1 MSILSNLKR
10 DDSKVEAPKDTLGGG
25 FSVLPSDAYTAV
37 IKMAYLGTS
46 SGGAAFI
53 DFEFMIDNGSTH
65 KERIY
70 VSSGDAKG
78 NSNQY
83 ERNGK
88 KYYLPG
94 FIVGDDIAAVTTGHL
109 LADQSDSVEEKIIKV
124 YDFEAKGEKDK
135 EVSVITSLIGKKLKL
150 GIRKVKEFKRKEIN
164 GQWKTIDE
172 VREFNEIDKVFDED
186 GFTVLEKFEQN
197 DEPEFIEQWVERNKG
212 KEKDLT
218 KNKKPEVTGT
228 AGSGSG
234 SPLTPKKSLFPKK

>member
-1 MSILSNLKR
+1 MSILSGLKR

-25 FSVLPSDAYTAV
+25 YSVLPSDVYTAL

-46 SGGAAFI
+46 KGGAAFI
-53 DFEFMIDNGSTH
+53 DFEFKLDNDSTH

-94 FIVGDDIAAVTTGHL
+94 FVVADDIAAVTTGHL
-109 LADQSDSVEEKIIKV
+109 LADQNDSVEDKIVKV
-124 YDFEAKGEKDK
+124 YEFDAKGEVDK
-135 EVSVITSLIGKKLKL
+135 EVPVITSLIGKKLKL
-150 GIRKVKEFKRKEIN
+150 GIRKVKEFKRKEVN
-164 GQWKTIDE
+164 GQWKSTE
-172 VREFNEIDKVFDED
+172 ETREFNEVDKAFNED
-186 GFTVLEKFEQN
+186 GFTVLELFDQA
-197 DEPEFIEQWVERNKG
+197 DEPEFVEQWVGRNKG

-218 KNKKPEVTGT
+218 KGKKPDISGPT
-228 AGSGSG
+228 GSGSG
-234 SPLTPKKSLFPKK
+234 SPLKPKKGLFDK